1 MPRAKTPFVL
11 PNSGLSLPVVTPTD
25 PGPVVLALS
34 MKNSPS
40 TFGVIFGNRD
50 FFPDKLVPEA
60 RADVVKLFGELG
72 LDAVMLDPA
81 ETKLGGVETH
91 HDARKCADLFR
102 RHRDRISGV
111 LVVLPN
117 FGDEKG
123 VADTLKLAGLNVPVL
138 VQGYPDDLDKLDV
151 IRRRDAWCGK
161 ISVCNNLRQA
171 GIAYTL
177 TTKHVVHPLDA
188 SFRTDLQ
195 GFVAVCRVVQGLRK
209 VRIGAVGARPGAFNT
224 VRYSEKILERNGI
237 SVTTVDLSEILG
249 TAGKLGEKDG
259 RVVGKIDEIK
269 AYANATAVPPAK
281 LVQMARLG
289 VVLDDFVAANHLD
302 ATAIQCWTS
311 LQANHGCNVCTSMSM
326 MSENFLP
333 SACEVDVTGVLT
345 MYAMQ
350 LASNSPSALVD
361 WNNNY
366 GTADDKC
373 VLFHCGNW
381 AKSVLP
387 DVKILNAPILGST
400 LGVENTWGALDG
412 RTPACPLTY
421 GRITTDDTAG
431 VIRTYVGEG
440 ELTNDELK
448 TFGNRAVARVPKLQQ
463 LMRHVCREGF
473 EHHVVMNASR
483 TAGVLAEAFERY
495 LGWEVYHHERTED

>member
-1 MPRAKTPFVL
+1 MNKPPCVL
-11 PNSGLSLPVVTPTD
+11 
-25 PGPVVLALS
+25 
-34 MKNSPS
+34 
-40 TFGVIFGNRD
+40 GVIIGNRD
-50 FFPDKLVPEA
+50 FFPDKLVAEA
-60 RADVVKLFGELG
+60 RADLTKLFAELG
-72 LDAVMLDPA
+72 VEAVMLDPA
-81 ETKLGGVETH
+81 DTKLGGVETH

-102 RHRDRISGV
+102 RNRDRISGV
-111 LVVLPN
+111 LVCLPN

-123 VADTLKLAGLNVPVL
+123 VADTLKLAGLHVPVL
-138 VQGYPDDLDKLDV
+138 VQGYPDDLDRLDV
-151 IRRRDAWCGK
+151 IRRRDAFCGK

-171 GIAYTL
+171 GIAFTL
-177 TTKHVVHPLDA
+177 TRKHVVHPLDA
-188 SFRTDLQ
+188 SFRADLRD
-195 GFVAVCRVVQGLRK
+195 FLAVCRVVQGLRK

-224 VRYSEKILERNGI
+224 VRYSEKILERHGI

-249 TAGKLGEKDG
+249 AAGKIGEADK
-259 RVVGKIDEIK
+259 RVVSKIDEIK

-281 LVQMARLG
+281 LIQMARLG
-289 VVLDDFVAANHLD
+289 IVLDDFVAANHLD

-311 LQANHGCNVCTSMSM
+311 VQANHGCNVCTSMSM

-350 LASNSPSALVD
+350 LASSSPSALVD

-366 GTADDKC
+366 GTDDDKC

-381 AKSVLP
+381 AKSFLP
-387 DVKILNAPILGST
+387 DIKILNAPILGST

-412 RTPACPLTY
+412 RTPATPLTY

-431 VIRTYVGEG
+431 VIRTYVGQG

-448 TFGNRAVARVPKLQQ
+448 TFGNRAVARVPKLQG
-463 LMRHVCREGF
+463 LLRHVCREGF
-473 EHHVVMNASR
+473 EHHVVMNSSH
-483 TAGVLAEAFERY
+483 TAGILAEAFSRY
-495 LGWEVYHHERTED
+495 LGWEVYHHEAPQD

>member
-1 MPRAKTPFVL
+1 
-11 PNSGLSLPVVTPTD
+11 
-25 PGPVVLALS
+25 
-34 MKNSPS
+34 MKS
-40 TFGVIFGNRD
+40 TATHLGVILGNRD
-50 FFPDKLVPEA
+50 FFPDKLVGEA
-60 RADVVKLFGELG
+60 RADLTRVFAELG
-72 LDAVMLDPA
+72 LSPIWLTPE

-91 HDARKCADLFR
+91 DDARKCAELFR
-102 RHRDRISGV
+102 RHRETISGV
-111 LVVLPN
+111 LVCLPN

-123 VADTLKLAGLNVPVL
+123 VADTLKLAGLHVPVL
-138 VQGYPDDLDKLDV
+138 VQGYPDELDKLDV
-151 IRRRDAWCGK
+151 VRRRDSFCGK

-171 GIAYTL
+171 DIAYTL

-188 SFRTDLQ
+188 SFRADLQ
-195 GFVAVCRVVQGLRK
+195 RFVAVCRVVRGLRD

-224 VRYSEKILERNGI
+224 VRYSEKILERHGI

-249 TAGKLGEKDG
+249 AAGKIADG
-259 RVVGKIDEIK
+259 DKRLVSKVDEIK
-269 AYANATAVPPAK
+269 AYANATAVPPVK
-281 LVQMARLG
+281 LAQMARLG
-289 VVLDDFVAANHLD
+289 LVLDDFVAAHHLD

-311 LQANHGCNVCTSMSM
+311 VQANHGCNVCTSMSM

-350 LASNSPSALVD
+350 LAANSPSALVD

-366 GTADDKC
+366 GPDPDKC

-381 AKSVLP
+381 AKSFLP
-387 DVKILNAPILGST
+387 DIKILNAPILGST

-412 RTPACPLTY
+412 RTPAAPLTY

-448 TFGNRAVARVPKLQQ
+448 TFGNRAVVRVPKLQK
-463 LMRHVCREGF
+463 LMHHVCREGF
-473 EHHVVMNASR
+473 EHHVVMNASH
-483 TAGVLAEAFERY
+483 TAGILAEAFGRY
-495 LGWEVYHHERTED
+495 LGWEVYHHEAPQD

>member
-1 MPRAKTPFVL
+1 MSTPRTVL
-11 PNSGLSLPVVTPTD
+11 
-25 PGPVVLALS
+25 
-34 MKNSPS
+34 
-40 TFGVIFGNRD
+40 GVIIGNRD
-50 FFPDKLVPEA
+50 FFPDKLVAEA
-60 RADVVKLFGELG
+60 RADLVKLFAELG
-72 LDAVMLDPA
+72 VDAVMLDPV

-91 HDARKCADLFR
+91 TDARKCADLFR
-102 RHRDRISGV
+102 KHRDRLSGV
-111 LVVLPN
+111 LVCLPN

-138 VQGYPDDLDKLDV
+138 VQGYPDDLDRLDV
-151 IRRRDAWCGK
+151 IRRRDAFCGK

-188 SFRTDLQ
+188 SFRSDLQ
-195 GFVAVCRVVQGLRK
+195 NFIAVARVVQGLRK

-224 VRYSEKILERNGI
+224 VRYSEKILERHGI

-249 TAGKLGEKDG
+249 TAAKIGETDK
-259 RVVGKIDEIK
+259 RVVSKIDEIK

-281 LVQMARLG
+281 LIQMARLG
-289 VVLDDFVAANHLD
+289 LVLDDFVAANHLD

-311 LQANHGCNVCTSMSM
+311 VQANHGCNVCTSMSM

-350 LASNSPSALVD
+350 LASSSPSALVD

-366 GTADDKC
+366 GTDPDKC

-381 AKSVLP
+381 AKSFLP
-387 DVKILNAPILGST
+387 DIKILNAPILGST

-412 RTPACPLTY
+412 RTPATPLTY

-431 VIRTYVGEG
+431 KIRTYVGQG

-448 TFGNRAVARVPKLQQ
+448 TFGNRAVARVPKLQK
-463 LMRHVCREGF
+463 LMHHVCREGF
-473 EHHVVMNASR
+473 EHHVVMNSSH
-483 TAGVLAEAFERY
+483 TAGILAEAFERY
-495 LGWEVYHHERTED
+495 LGWEVYHHAAPQD

>member
-1 MPRAKTPFVL
+1 MVGFKT
-11 PNSGLSLPVVTPTD
+11 LSLCPYLPSPLNSTEMKPA
-25 PGPVVLALS
+25 PLS
-34 MKNSPS
+34 L
-40 TFGVIFGNRD
+40 GVIFGNRD

-60 RADVVKLFGELG
+60 RADIVKLFGELG
-72 LDAVMLDPA
+72 IDAVMLEPG

-91 HDARKCADLFR
+91 NDARKCADLFKR
-102 RHRDRISGV
+102 NRDKIAGV
-111 LVVLPN
+111 VVCLPN

-123 VADTLKLAGLNVPVL
+123 VTDVMKLSGLNVPIL

-151 IRRRDAWCGK
+151 IRRRDAFCGK

-171 GIAYTL
+171 GIAYSL
-177 TTKHVVHPLDA
+177 TTKHVVHPHEA
-188 SFRTDLQ
+188 SFRADLQ
-195 GFVAVCRVVQGLRK
+195 QFMAVCRVVRGLRG

-249 TAGKLGEKDG
+249 AAGKIAEADK
-259 RVVGKIDEIK
+259 RVVAKVDEIK

-281 LVQMARLG
+281 LIQMARLG
-289 VVLDDFVAANHLD
+289 IVLDDFVAANHLD

-311 LQANHGCNVCTSMSM
+311 VQANHGCNVCTSMSM

-350 LASNSPSALVD
+350 LASSSPSALVD

-366 GTADDKC
+366 GAADDKC

-381 AKSVLP
+381 AKSFLP
-387 DVKILNAPILGST
+387 DIKVLNAPILGST

-412 RTPACPLTY
+412 RTTARPLTY
-421 GRITTDDTAG
+421 GRITTDDAAG

-440 ELTNDELK
+440 ELTDDELK
-448 TFGNRAVARVPKLQQ
+448 TFGNRAVARVPKLQK

-483 TAGVLAEAFERY
+483 TAGILAEAFERY
-495 LGWEVYHHERTED
+495 LGWEVYHHEAPQE

>member
-1 MPRAKTPFVL
+1 MSTPRTVL
-11 PNSGLSLPVVTPTD
+11 
-25 PGPVVLALS
+25 
-34 MKNSPS
+34 
-40 TFGVIFGNRD
+40 GVIIGNRD
-50 FFPDKLVPEA
+50 FFPDKLVGEA
-60 RADVVKLFGELG
+60 RADLVKLFAELG
-72 LDAVMLDPA
+72 VDAVMLDPA

-91 HDARKCADLFR
+91 GDARKCAELFR
-102 RHRDRISGV
+102 KNRDRISGV
-111 LVVLPN
+111 LVCLPN

-138 VQGYPDDLDKLDV
+138 VQGYPDDLDRLDV
-151 IRRRDAWCGK
+151 IRRRDAFCGK

-177 TTKHVVHPLDA
+177 TTKHVVHPLDT
-188 SFRTDLQ
+188 SFRADLQ
-195 GFVAVCRVVQGLRK
+195 NFIAVARVVQGLRK

-224 VRYSEKILERNGI
+224 VRYSEKILERHGI

-249 TAGKLGEKDG
+249 AAAKLGEADK
-259 RVVGKIDEIK
+259 RVVSKIDEIK

-289 VVLDDFVAANHLD
+289 LVLDDFVAANHLD

-311 LQANHGCNVCTSMSM
+311 VQANHGCNVCTSMSM
-326 MSENFLP
+326 MSENFMP

-350 LASNSPSALVD
+350 LASSSPSALVD

-366 GTADDKC
+366 GTDPDKC

-381 AKSVLP
+381 AKSFLP
-387 DVKILNAPILGST
+387 DIKILNAPILGST

-412 RTPACPLTY
+412 RTPAAPLTY
-421 GRITTDDTAG
+421 GRITTDDVAG
-431 VIRTYVGEG
+431 KIRTYVGQG

-448 TFGNRAVARVPKLQQ
+448 TFGNRAVARVPKLQK
-463 LMRHVCREGF
+463 LMHHVCREGF
-473 EHHVVMNASR
+473 EHHVVMNSSH
-483 TAGVLAEAFERY
+483 TAGILAEAFERY
-495 LGWEVYHHERTED
+495 LGWEVYHHEAPQD